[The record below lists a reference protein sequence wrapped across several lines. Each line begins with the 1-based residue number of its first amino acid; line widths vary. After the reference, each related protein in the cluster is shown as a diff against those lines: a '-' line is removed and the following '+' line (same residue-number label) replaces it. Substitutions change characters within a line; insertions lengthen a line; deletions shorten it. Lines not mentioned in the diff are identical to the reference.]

1 MQAEPSRHAG
11 QRIVTPTS
19 SGPVGRAGPSVC
31 GQGSLYR
38 VDGGL
43 EVYFP
48 PPKYHGLKIFKIQMS
63 RNHPV
68 NVKEGK
74 IFGWY
79 TSVPKGL

>member
-19 SGPVGRAGPSVC
+19 TGPVGRAGRSVR

-38 VDGGL
+38 VDGGVL
-43 EVYFP
+43 P
-48 PPKYHGLKIFKIQMS
+48 STKYHGSKIFKIQLP
-63 RNHPV
+63 RNHPG

-74 IFGWY
+74 MFVSY
-79 TSVPKGL
+79 TSVPKSL